1 MEGKPGEGQVGVPA
15 ERAGT
20 EGGMVKAV
28 RVSLV
33 VVILLNLALLAVS
46 SPLRT
51 TLARYDLAKKQAELR
66 KLVNENRSLLG
77 GAAQARRPD
86 RVAARA
92 QAMGLD
98 LHLIEAEFNAGSAP
112 AAKPPA
118 SGVPRH

>member
-1 MEGKPGEGQVGVPA
+1 MGFPWGARGPKGEF
-15 ERAGT
+15 
-20 EGGMVKAV
+20 VKAV

-46 SPLRT
+46 GPLRT
-51 TLARYDLAKKQAELR
+51 TLARYDLAKKQSELR
-66 KLVNENRSLLG
+66 RLVNENRALQG

-98 LHLIEAEFNAGSAP
+98 LHLIESETLAGSSSSGRPSPAGAP
-112 AAKPPA
+112 RP
-118 SGVPRH
+118 